1 MNTAASTIVKPADGS
16 APDSA
21 WAALLLGAL
30 LAFALQ
36 ISLPFAFSPAGLAIP
51 LAGTVG
57 CGVLAAVYRRWRP
70 DERICAMLTA
80 LQQMIL
86 FSMVGAVLS
95 YMVAAHGGAFWDAD
109 FAAWDKALGLDW
121 MSWLHWLDAR
131 PVLATP
137 LRLAYASLMP
147 QMAALIVILG
157 LTGSIADLR
166 TTVLAAMISGL
177 CAIVI
182 SGLMPAQAVYSF
194 LGLSPADYPNL
205 RPAAALAHVADLEA
219 LRNGTLRTLVVSDL
233 QGIITF
239 PSYHAA
245 LATVFGWG
253 FLRVPVRAIG
263 WAGALLAAMT
273 LISTPVDGGH
283 YFVDVLAGTA
293 LAAASLW
300 IARHAV
306 RWRAPRART
315 SVQRSLITER

>member
-1 MNTAASTIVKPADGS
+1 MDSPAPAIAMPAEGS

-21 WAALLLGAL
+21 WAALLASAL
-30 LAFALQ
+30 LLLALQ
-36 ISLPFAFSPAGLAIP
+36 TGLPFAFSLPGLAVP
-51 LAGTVG
+51 LASVAG
-57 CGVLAAVYRRWRP
+57 CGALAAVYRHWRP
-70 DERICAMLTA
+70 NERICAMLTA

-86 FSMVGAVLS
+86 FSMIGAVLS
-95 YMVAAHGGAFWDAD
+95 YMVAARGGAFWDAD
-109 FAAWDKALGLDW
+109 FAAWDAALGLDW
-121 MSWLHWLDAR
+121 LGWLHWLDAR
-131 PVLATP
+131 PALAAP
-137 LRLAYASLMP
+137 LRIAYASLMP
-147 QMAALIVILG
+147 QMAVLIVILG

-177 CAIVI
+177 CAVII

-194 LGLSPADYPNL
+194 LALSPADYPNL
-205 RPAAALAHVADLEA
+205 HPAAALAHVADLDA

-245 LATVFGWG
+245 LAAVFGWG
-253 FLRVPVRAIG
+253 FLRVPVRAVR
-263 WAGALLAAMT
+263 WAGVLLAAMT

-300 IARHAV
+300 AARHAV
-306 RWRAPRART
+306 RWRAPAPQSSTR
-315 SVQRSLITER
+315 RSATA